1 MANKMLVETD
11 PHQTRIAVLEED
23 RPVEILVERH
33 RHHGL
38 VGNVYKGRVNRVLPG
53 MQAAF
58 VDIGLGRDAFL
69 YVSDVAENVALLEEN
84 EGGTVEEEN
93 GHGEGA
99 AVPQAA
105 PQASIDELLRVGQE
119 LLVQVIKDPL
129 PSKGARVS
137 THSASKSAP

>member
-23 RPVEILVERH
+23 RPTEIFVERH

-84 EGGTVEEEN
+84 EGGPMEDEN
-93 GHGEGA
+93 GHGGGDA
-99 AVPQAA
+99 P
-105 PQASIDELLRVGQE
+105 PQASIDELSRSWSGR
-119 LLVQVIKDPL
+119 PRH
-129 PSKGARVS
+129 GAPGR
-137 THSASKSAP
+137 